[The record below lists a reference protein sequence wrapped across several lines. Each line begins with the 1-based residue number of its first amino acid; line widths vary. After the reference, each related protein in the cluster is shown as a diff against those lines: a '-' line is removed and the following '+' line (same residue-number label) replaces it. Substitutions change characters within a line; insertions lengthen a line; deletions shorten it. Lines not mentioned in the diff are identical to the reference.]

1 MLQIV
6 FNTVFESLLGA
17 TPRPLTL
24 PQFSIEQLAR
34 QSEGLHADDV
44 ASPSK
49 LRFQDHGFNAA
60 ARLALSTTSRLVT
73 LSCHLMPMI
82 DRKALIWKRSSCLM
96 CFL

>member
-6 FNTVFESLLGA
+6 FNTVFESLFGA
-17 TPRPLTL
+17 APRPLTL

-49 LRFQDHGFNAA
+49 LRFQDHRFNAGQ
-60 ARLALSTTSRLVT
+60 ARSIQNFEVGHSVLPFDAHNRL
-73 LSCHLMPMI
+73 
-82 DRKALIWKRSSCLM
+82 
-96 CFL
+96 